1 MKPFHQIVFY
11 ENPRINVGINT
22 LSIKGLKSSR
32 IYDYLLKHKI
42 LTSVANYQTSPN
54 YFEKKILKKNIKSVL
69 RVSFHYY
76 NKLEEVK
83 KLKKCLIDLIKRR

>member
-1 MKPFHQIVFY
+1 MKPFIDCFY

-54 YFEKKILKKNIKSVL
+54 YFVIKKRSYT
-69 RVSFHYY
+69 FHYY

-83 KLKKCLIDLIKRR
+83 KLKKCLIDLIKGGRYLKLWIL

>member
-54 YFEKKILKKNIKSVL
+54 YFEKKNIKSVL

-83 KLKKCLIDLIKRR
+83 KLKKCLIDLIKKEVDI